1 MKFYQ
6 KCCKS
11 SQFFR
16 GRVGLVPDFIRPGP
30 GRFALIF
37 FHDHKICTFADR
49 VFSVDLSQNRLQLLL
64 IFGVWNNVC
73 KRTPRQ
79 FILRSII
86 FFCHQKL
93 PRSVWSNFR
102 ISHSHLINIF
112 IRENHMVICDK
123 VELTQVSPR

>member
-79 FILRSII
+79 FILRSN
-86 FFCHQKL
+86 FFAIKL
-93 PRSVWSNFR
+93 PRSVCSNIR
-102 ISHSHLINIF
+102 NSQSHLINIF
-112 IRENHMVICDK
+112 IPENHIVICNK
-123 VELTQVSPR
+123 VELTQVNPR